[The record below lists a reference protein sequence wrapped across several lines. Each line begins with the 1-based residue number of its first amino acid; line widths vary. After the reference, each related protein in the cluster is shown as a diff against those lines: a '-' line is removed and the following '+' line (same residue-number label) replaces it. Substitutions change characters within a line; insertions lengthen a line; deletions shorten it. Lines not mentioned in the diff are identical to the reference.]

1 MTTVPR
7 PADPGSR
14 PQAPALEH
22 HGGAHH
28 DGAHHDGAHH
38 DGAHHDGAGT
48 PGAVWDERYA
58 GIEWPAEPD
67 GTLVELA
74 SSLEPGRA
82 IDLGCGPGR
91 NAIWLARQ
99 GWRVT
104 GVDASAVGLAQAKE
118 RADREGLSL
127 ELVHADLLRYVP
139 PPANFE
145 LVVVANLHF
154 APEDRQL
161 FFARATAAVAPGGHL
176 YVVGHHLDS
185 LGRAGP
191 PFPERLYTE
200 ALLSDLLAPLAVEVR
215 RHERPAG
222 DAGSPLV
229 DAVAW
234 ASAPGSQKDAR

>member
-1 MTTVPR
+1 MTADPRFASHGDRPR
-7 PADPGSR
+7 PD
-14 PQAPALEH
+14 H
-22 HGGAHH
+22 AHH
-28 DGAHHDGAHH
+28 DRDEHHDR
-38 DGAHHDGAGT
+38 DVAGT

-58 GIEWPAEPD
+58 GMDWPTEPD
-67 GTLVELA
+67 RTLVELV

-82 IDLGCGPGR
+82 VDLGCGPGR

-104 GVDASAVGLAQAKE
+104 GVDASTVGLAQARE
-118 RADREGLSL
+118 RAGREGVSL
-127 ELVHADLLRYVP
+127 ELVHADLLSYVP
-139 PPANFE
+139 PPASFE

-154 APEDRQL
+154 APEDREL

-191 PFPERLYTE
+191 PLPERLYSE
-200 ALLSDLLAPLAVEVR
+200 ALLGDLLAPLTVEVR
-215 RHERPAG
+215 RPERPAG
-222 DAGSPLV
+222 AGGSPLV

-234 ASAPGSQKDAR
+234 ASAPQSPRDPP